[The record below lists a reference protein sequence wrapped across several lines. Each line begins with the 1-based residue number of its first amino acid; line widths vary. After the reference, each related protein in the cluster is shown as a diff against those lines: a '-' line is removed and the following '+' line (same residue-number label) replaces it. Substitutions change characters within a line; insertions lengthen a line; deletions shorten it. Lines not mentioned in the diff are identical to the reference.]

1 MRPSGTVY
9 LTCVI
14 AYSLLGIGF
23 SCVGAYITA
32 LFSFVIA
39 GGAIAYYD
47 QALATA
53 RALDLAEECLALWKK
68 AVGKELVA

>member
-9 LTCVI
+9 LTYVV
-14 AYSLLGIGF
+14 AYSLLGVGF
-23 SCVGAYITA
+23 SCVGEYILA

-47 QALATA
+47 QALAAA
-53 RALDLAEECLALWKK
+53 RALELAEECLAGWKN
-68 AVGKELVA
+68 AVERYDP